1 MPPKE
6 FRVPFSHEV
15 TLYVY
20 FFNAGKVITEYV
32 VKLLLNE
39 KGKEYEVIRFDTA
52 HGGPHKDVL
61 RPDGSKEYVQTFY
74 YLDNN
79 QGLTFALDDVDEHW
93 EFYVERFRKWLQ
105 RKETKL

>member
-6 FRVPFSHEV
+6 FRIPFSHEV

-39 KGKEYEVIRFDTA
+39 KGKE
-52 HGGPHKDVL
+52 
-61 RPDGSKEYVQTFY
+61 
-74 YLDNN
+74 
-79 QGLTFALDDVDEHW
+79 
-93 EFYVERFRKWLQ
+93 
-105 RKETKL
+105 